1 MTTHA
6 ATPGASRALFTD
18 SSVPHSSLP
27 NSALRSNDGGP
38 DGPVHYGYTAGVA
51 ERFAAHPVTG
61 GRRPGRVIR
70 VDRNLVLVADGDGTA
85 HLPYPRGGEPPATG
99 DWVWLGSNAA
109 GEPAI
114 VGIVP
119 RHSELSRK
127 RAFEASSEA
136 QVLGANMDVVG
147 IVVPVDRPLT
157 HNRLE
162 RTLVAAWDSGAT
174 PLVIITKADIADL
187 ADDVVGTVVRQSA
200 GVDVVTTSAENGDGL
215 DELLGHL
222 PPGGTLVLLGPS
234 GAGKSTLINALAGAA
249 TQETGAVRAG
259 DGKGRH
265 TTTSRE
271 LVPLPG
277 GAVLMDTPGVRGF
290 GIFDAEDGMEEMF
303 GDLEELFEHCRFS
316 DCAHGREPGCAV
328 QAALADGVLAERRW
342 ASYLKLQ
349 RELAAL
355 ARRHDAAAR
364 RAYQREWHQ
373 KIAVAGKSQRSAER
387 DSQENAWGHGS
398 GKNGGK
404 GGHGSGK
411 SGAKDGRRRPR

>member
-1 MTTHA
+1 MIIHA
-6 ATPGASRALFTD
+6 ASQGAPSAQRTD
-18 SSVPHSSLP
+18 SSPGRSP
-27 NSALRSNDGGP
+27 NEDSPA
-38 DGPVHYGYTAGVA
+38 GPVRYGYTAGTA
-51 ERFAAHPVTG
+51 EQFAAHPVPG
-61 GRRPGRVIR
+61 GHRPGRVIR
-70 VDRNLVLVADGDGTA
+70 VDRNLVLVADGDQTA
-85 HLPYPRGGEPPATG
+85 HLPYPRGGDLPATG

-114 VGIVP
+114 VGILP

-127 RAFEASSEA
+127 RAFESSSEA

-162 RTLVAAWDSGAT
+162 RTLVAAWDSGAK
-174 PLVIITKADIADL
+174 PLVIITKADLADL
-187 ADDVVGTVVRQSA
+187 ADDVVGTVVRQAA
-200 GVDVVTTSAENGDGL
+200 GVDVVTTSAEYGDGL
-215 DELLGHL
+215 DEVLGHL

-234 GAGKSTLINALAGAA
+234 GAGKSTLINALAGVAA
-249 TQETGAVRAG
+249 QETGAVRAG

-303 GDLEELFEHCRFS
+303 GDLEELFGNCRFS
-316 DCAHGREPGCAV
+316 DCAHGKEPGCAV
-328 QAALADGVLAERRW
+328 QAALADGVLDGRRW

-373 KIAVAGKSQRSAER
+373 KIAVAGKSQRAAER
-387 DSQENAWGHGS
+387 ENHDNGPGHGS

-404 GGHGSGK
+404 SGHGNGK
-411 SGAKDGRRRPR
+411 SGARNGRQRPR

>member
-1 MTTHA
+1 M
-6 ATPGASRALFTD
+6 
-18 SSVPHSSLP
+18 PHTS
-27 NSALRSNDGGP
+27 GP
-38 DGPVHYGYTAGVA
+38 SDEAGPEGPVLYGYTAGVA
-51 ERFAAHPVTG
+51 ERFAAQPVPG
-61 GRRPGRVIR
+61 GDRPGRVIR
-70 VDRNLVLVADGDGTA
+70 VDRNLVLVAEGGGTA
-85 HLPYPRGGEPPATG
+85 HLPYPRGGELPATG
-99 DWVWLGSNAA
+99 DWVWLGPNAA

-114 VGIVP
+114 VGILP

-187 ADDVVGTVVRQSA
+187 ADDVVATVVRQTA

-215 DELLGHL
+215 DEVLGHL

-234 GAGKSTLINALAGAA
+234 GAGKSTLINALAGVPA
-249 TQETGAVRAG
+249 QETGAVRAG

-265 TTTSRE
+265 TTTSRA

-290 GIFDAEDGMEEMF
+290 GVFDAEGGMEEMF

-328 QAALADGVLAERRW
+328 QAALADGVLEDRRW

-387 DSQENAWGHGS
+387 DNHENAHG
-398 GKNGGK
+398 GGGGK
-404 GGHGSGK
+404 GGHGRK
-411 SGAKDGRRRPR
+411 NSGAKGARRPR

>member
-1 MTTHA
+1 MTNHA
-6 ATPGASRALFTD
+6 AFPGAR
-18 SSVPHSSLP
+18 
-27 NSALRSNDGGP
+27 SALDTTTAGTTTSGTTTSGTP
-38 DGPVHYGYTAGVA
+38 AGPVRYGYTAGVA
-51 ERFAAHPVTG
+51 ERFAAHPVPG
-61 GRRPGRVIR
+61 GNRPGRVIR

-85 HLPYPRGGEPPATG
+85 HLPYPGGGELPATG
-99 DWVWLGSNAA
+99 DWVWVGRNTA
-109 GEPAI
+109 GDPAI
-114 VGIVP
+114 AGILP
-119 RHSELSRK
+119 RRSVLSRK

-162 RTLVAAWDSGAT
+162 RTLVAAWDSGAV
-174 PLVIITKADIADL
+174 PLVIITKADLANV
-187 ADDVVGTVVRQSA
+187 ADDVVGTVVRQAA
-200 GVDVVTTSAENGDGL
+200 GVEVVTTSAEHGDGL
-215 DELLGHL
+215 DALLAQL

-234 GAGKSTLINALAGAA
+234 GAGKSTLINALVGFEA
-249 TQETGAVRAG
+249 QETGAVRAG

-277 GAVLMDTPGVRGF
+277 GSVLMDTPGVRGF
-290 GIFDAEDGMEEMF
+290 GLFDAEDGMEEMF
-303 GDLEELFEHCRFS
+303 GDLEELFGQCRFS
-316 DCAHGREPGCAV
+316 DCAHDREPGCAV
-328 QAALADGVLAERRW
+328 RAALADGVLDSRRW
-342 ASYLKLQ
+342 ASYEKLQ

-387 DSQENAWGHGS
+387 DRHENPGGHGAR
-398 GKNGGK
+398 NGGK
-404 GGHGSGK
+404 GGGK
-411 SGAKDGRRRPR
+411 DSRRRPR